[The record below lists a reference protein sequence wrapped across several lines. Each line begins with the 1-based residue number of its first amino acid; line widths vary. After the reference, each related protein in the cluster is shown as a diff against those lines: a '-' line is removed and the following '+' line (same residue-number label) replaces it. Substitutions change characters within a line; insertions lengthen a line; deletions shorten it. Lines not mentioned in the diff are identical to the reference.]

1 MFVFFTEFL
10 FWAANVDNFQSNTR
24 FKTKI
29 DQLFSVNT
37 KWQIFSLRK

>member
-10 FWAANVDNFQSNTR
+10 FWAANVDNFQLNTR
-24 FKTKI
+24 QFQKI
-29 DQLFSVNT
+29 HQLFSVNT